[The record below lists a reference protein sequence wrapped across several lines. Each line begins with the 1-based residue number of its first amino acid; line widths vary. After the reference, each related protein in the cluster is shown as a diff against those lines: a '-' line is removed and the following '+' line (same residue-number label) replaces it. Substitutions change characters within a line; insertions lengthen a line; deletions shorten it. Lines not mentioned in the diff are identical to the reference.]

1 MADAGPLN
9 GRREQEALQRS
20 PGTRRGQLPRRNR
33 TSLLFCG
40 NPLGG
45 DAARAATKAT
55 QNPIMLRLHLSNRLF
70 DRRERTLERNP

>member
-1 MADAGPLN
+1 LN
-9 GRREQEALQRS
+9 GRREPGFLQRTA
-20 PGTRRGQLPRRNR
+20 GTRWGQLARRNR

-45 DAARAATKAT
+45 DAARPATKAT
-55 QNPIMLRLHLSNRLF
+55 QNPFMLRLHLSIRLF

>member
-1 MADAGPLN
+1 MPL
-9 GRREQEALQRS
+9 
-20 PGTRRGQLPRRNR
+20 RNR

-45 DAARAATKAT
+45 DAARPATKAT
-55 QNPIMLRLHLSNRLF
+55 QNPIMLRLHLSIRLF

>member
-1 MADAGPLN
+1 LKA
-9 GRREQEALQRS
+9 RREQEASQQS

-45 DAARAATKAT
+45 DAARPATKAT
-55 QNPIMLRLHLSNRLF
+55 QNPIMLRLHLSIRLF